1 MVAKTLAEGDGAGVM
16 PMDKNGASASQVL
29 NRLLT
34 PLVQSVSV
42 SRLNQYVM
50 NISLVQKST
59 CINLKGNF

>member
-16 PMDKNGASASQVL
+16 LMDKNGASASQVL